1 MDKSDAGVAL
11 PGERRA
17 HSAAR
22 PLVRP
27 MSRWRAAGVHLLI
40 SAGIAA
46 GVLAL
51 MLAIWYP
58 QPLFEAM
65 GGAGLA
71 MIVIGVDVVLGPA
84 LTLVV
89 FRSGKR
95 GLKFDLAVIAAFQ
108 LAALVYGCHVVSLAR
123 PAFLVFVKDQFQVA
137 TVAELA
143 PERLAEARYPE
154 LRSPSWLGP
163 RLVFGDW
170 PKDFGEQQQLL
181 FAAVAGEDLQH
192 FPRYYAPYDRGK
204 DEILRRAQPLSEV
217 RRLEPEAAKAID
229 AWLADSNVD
238 EERLRY
244 LRLRG
249 KKAWVAVLIDRASA
263 QPVKMLLAEE
273 F

>member
-1 MDKSDAGVAL
+1 MT
-11 PGERRA
+11 
-17 HSAAR
+17 
-22 PLVRP
+22 
-27 MSRWRAAGVHLLI
+27 RWRAAGVHLLI
-40 SAGIAA
+40 SACIAA
-46 GVLAL
+46 AVLAL

-58 QPLFEAM
+58 PPLFEAM

-71 MIVIGVDVVLGPA
+71 MIVIGVDVVMGPA

-108 LAALVYGCHVVSLAR
+108 LAALVYGCYVVSLAR
-123 PAFLVFVKDQFQVA
+123 PAFVVFVKDQFQVA

-143 PERLAEARYPE
+143 PERLAAARYPQF
-154 LRSPSWLGP
+154 RSPSWLAP
-163 RLVFGDW
+163 VLVFGDW
-170 PKDFGEQQQLL
+170 PKDFAEQQQLL

-192 FPRYYAPYDRGK
+192 FPRYYAPYDQGK

-217 RRLEPEAAKAID
+217 RRVEPEAAKAID
-229 AWLADSNVD
+229 AWLADSSVD
-238 EERLRY
+238 EGGLRY

-249 KKAWVAVLIDRASA
+249 RRAWVAVLIDHATA
-263 QPVKMLLAEE
+263 QPVKMLLTEK